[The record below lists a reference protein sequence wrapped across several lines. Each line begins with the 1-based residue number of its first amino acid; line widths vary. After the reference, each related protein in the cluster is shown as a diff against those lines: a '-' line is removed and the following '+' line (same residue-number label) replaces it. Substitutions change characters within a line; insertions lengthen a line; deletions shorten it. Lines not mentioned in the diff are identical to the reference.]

1 IAVVDVPT
9 MTLIQTIPLIGGIA
23 CGLVNS
29 KDGRTIYVISAGGTG
44 HLYRLDMT
52 TDTLTEDT
60 SYGPIASGIHGLIVS
75 ANEKRA
81 YITAPGSEEAK
92 VLDLNGSDVGTISL
106 DWRPGVPDA
115 PDSFARKGSHLYVAL
130 RFGGQVARINTQTG
144 AVEYLYVAPPATSGW
159 ALHGMAV
166 RP

>member
-1 IAVVDVPT
+1 MA
-9 MTLIQTIPLIGGIA
+9 
-23 CGLVNS
+23 NS
-29 KDGRTIYVISAGGTG
+29 KDGRTIFVIANGGTG
-44 HLYRLDMT
+44 HFYRLDTT

-60 SYGPIASGIHGLIVS
+60 GYGAIAAGIHGLIMS

-81 YITAPGSEEAK
+81 YITAPASDEVK
-92 VLDLNGSDVGTISL
+92 VLNLNGNDVGTIPL
-106 DWRPGVPDA
+106 DWRPGVSDQ

-130 RFGGQVARINTQTG
+130 RFGGQVARINTLTG
-144 AVEYLYVAPPATSGW
+144 DVEYLYIAPPATSGW

>member
-1 IAVVDVPT
+1 VPT
-9 MTLIQTIPLIGGIA
+9 MTVIWRIPLIGGIA
-23 CGLVNS
+23 CGLASS
-29 KDGRTIYVISAGGTG
+29 KDGRTIFVISAGGTG
-44 HLYRLDMT
+44 HFYRLDT
-52 TDTLTEDT
+52 TTETLTEDT
-60 SYGPIASGIHGLIVS
+60 DYGAIAVGIHGLITS

-81 YITAPGSEEAK
+81 YITAPASEEVK
-92 VLDLNGSDVGTISL
+92 VLNLNGHDVSTISL
-106 DWRPGVPDA
+106 DWRPGVPDL

-144 AVEYLYVAPPATSGW
+144 EVDYLYVAPPATSGW